1 MRNGQDTDTA
11 TAAQSSGVPEA
22 ETESGRIRVRR
33 KRRRNWFKRHK
44 ALTILLLVALVLLAI
59 VLGWL
64 LWLNQQLDDVR
75 RFDTDLG
82 DHRPAQGEGIDILLM
97 GVDDLDG
104 SRDVGDSVYD
114 MLESGSWEPGIAR
127 SDTLMLLH
135 IESDYRAAQLISIPR
150 DSWVDIPGHDKSKIN
165 AAFSWGGPSLA
176 ARTVEENLDIRIDH
190 MMIIDFDGF
199 KDVTKAIG
207 GVNVFVPK
215 TVTDPRSGTTDWERG
230 FHHIEG
236 DEALHYVRTRY
247 SLPGGDFDR
256 INRQQNF
263 LRTVLDKLTSR
274 GVLLNPVRVSRLAG
288 SLGKLVMVDESLDN
302 GKLRDLAVE
311 SRHLRSGAMRFLTA
325 PNSGT
330 GMVGEASVVHLDIRK
345 TRRMFDAM
353 EQGQFESWYAKHEV
367 TELPGATQVN

>member
-1 MRNGQDTDTA
+1 MIDEKTG
-11 TAAQSSGVPEA
+11 S
-22 ETESGRIRVRR
+22 TEELEPRMVADQPTGRIRVRR
-33 KRRRNWFKRHK
+33 KRRRSWFRRHRS
-44 ALTILLLVALVLLAI
+44 LTILMLVALVLLAI
-59 VLGWL
+59 VIGWL
-64 LWLNQQLDDVR
+64 LWLENQIDDVR

-82 DHRPAQGEGIDILLM
+82 DHRPAQGQGIDILLM

-114 MLESGSWEPGIAR
+114 MLESGRWQPGVAR

-135 IESDYRAAQLISIPR
+135 IESDHRAAQLVSIPR
-150 DSWVDIPGHDKSKIN
+150 DSWVDIPGHGRSKIN

-176 ARTVEENLDIRIDH
+176 ARTVEQNLDLRIDH

-199 KDVTKAIG
+199 KDVTEAIG
-207 GVNVFVPK
+207 GVKVFVPD
-215 TVTDPRSGTTDWERG
+215 TVTDPRSGATDWERG
-230 FHHIEG
+230 FHHLEG
-236 DEALHYVRTRY
+236 DRALHYVRTRY

-274 GVLLNPVRVSRLAG
+274 GVLLNPVRVSRLADT
-288 SLGKLVMVDESLDN
+288 LGELVMVDAGLTN
-302 GKLRDLAVE
+302 GKLRDLAID

-325 PNSGT
+325 PNSGS
-330 GMVGEASVVHLDIRK
+330 GMVGRASVVHLDVRR

-353 EQGQFESWYAKHEV
+353 EQGQFESWYAQHEV
-367 TELPGATQVN
+367 SELPGTTQVN